1 MENSSAAL
9 PLVRQRQIIYSQKTW
24 VGFFMDLFLTTMPLV
39 IGGMLSMCCLFSLSF
54 SSCLSHNFGFLDS
67 ELKSRPC

>member
-39 IGGMLSMCCLFSLSF
+39 IGGMPLILHILDALPPLSCV
-54 SSCLSHNFGFLDS
+54 
-67 ELKSRPC
+67 